1 MKNYEVYE
9 DKIREFKGG
18 NFCRDF
24 VIPHIFKS
32 DNCDHMHCSDCGR
45 HQLLWFMEDCEE
57 PEVDW
62 SKVAVDTPILVRMNE
77 DEEWER
83 RYFANYENG
92 TVYAWQGG
100 LTSWTTH
107 WMTTRITEWNYA
119 KLAENEE
126 EDKEPKTDW
135 SKVAVD
141 TPILVR
147 DSEDEEWRRR
157 YFAKYENGTVYAWGS
172 GRTSWSGSS
181 MTVWNCVKLAESEE
195 E

>member
-1 MKNYEVYE
+1 MKNYEIYADE
-9 DKIREFKGG
+9 IREFKGG

-57 PEVDW
+57 REVDW
-62 SKVAVDTPILVRMNE
+62 N
-77 DEEWER
+77 
-83 RYFANYENG
+83 
-92 TVYAWQGG
+92 
-100 LTSWTTH
+100 
-107 WMTTRITEWNYA
+107 
-119 KLAENEE
+119 
-126 EDKEPKTDW
+126 
-135 SKVAVD
+135 KVAVD

-147 DSEDEEWRRR
+147 DSEDEECRKR